1 MSLFL
6 PKYNAIFLHIPKCA
20 GQSIEK
26 ALGFKHHHKHH
37 KVNDLPDDLEKYF
50 RFTFA
55 RHPVRRFISACK
67 YNLKVAVLTRHD
79 LERSNFES
87 LSPTK
92 KFRLHLL
99 RSKPNFSSITD
110 NLVRGNLRQM
120 LTFKHQ
126 QHWLSA
132 GRPQFIGRVENIDN
146 DFSLL
151 ANILNSDL
159 KLIHT
164 NKSNRSFELGTLSRK
179 DFRRIAAHYKDDFKT
194 LGYSPKYSTFDQ

>member
-6 PKYNAIFLHIPKCA
+6 PKHNAIFLHIPKCA

-26 ALGFKHHHKHH
+26 AFGFKHHHKYH
-37 KVNDLPDDLEKYF
+37 KVNDLPENLEKYF
-50 RFTFA
+50 RFTFV

-67 YNLKVAVLTRHD
+67 YNLKVAILTRHH

-99 RSKPNFSSITD
+99 SSKPNFSSITD
-110 NLVRGNLRQM
+110 NLVRGNLCQM

-146 DFSLL
+146 DFLLL
-151 ANILNSDL
+151 ANTLNSNL

-164 NKSNRSFELGTLSRK
+164 NKSNSSHELGTLSRK